1 MRGVK
6 FFREDHSYFY
16 AHAFSG
22 DYSLKFQA
30 ETVKNWK
37 KKSRGNAEGL
47 KIKTRVLNPFK
58 VHIDT

>member
-6 FFREDHSYFY
+6 FFREEHSYLY
-16 AHAFSG
+16 AHVFSG

-30 ETVKNWK
+30 ETVKNRR
-37 KKSRGNAEGL
+37 KKSRENAEGL
-47 KIKTRVLNPFK
+47 KIKTRDLNPFE